1 MIGALAVS
9 SLVILVSNSFNG
21 SKKVIFQALLFSAGL
36 AASLSY
42 LLITN
47 PNELKSF
54 WTAFIK
60 LSQETKFSIAIIAIT
75 TTYFGAA
82 MYIAPPEEDEK
93 ESSVVGIITTCLL

>member
-1 MIGALAVS
+1 MKQPFELDALKLFQDLIPEIVPVIGALAVS

-47 PNELKSF
+47 PNELKVFLDSF
-54 WTAFIK
+54 
-60 LSQETKFSIAIIAIT
+60 
-75 TTYFGAA
+75 Y
-82 MYIAPPEEDEK
+82 
-93 ESSVVGIITTCLL
+93 